1 MESRYVT
8 DCDCFLSPIQVVEGA
23 YVPTE
28 TDIFGASSVVVGSQP
43 VEVSLNRFV
52 PVKMTESF
60 AYHGI
65 ILAVFI
71 LLAYLIHS
79 YRSSLAIV
87 FKVQAGRLS
96 EGKVFDEQSLFFKK
110 FLVRS
115 RLFCVLLISGLLIR
129 IGTWLQVES
138 WIPRQMFRRDD
149 LLCLAVVLMVSAV
162 VIYRWIVMKIVGKI
176 IRNES
181 FFSMLRFSNSII
193 SVFSCLLLAPFFL
206 IVMLS
211 DGKMIDNTL
220 YVTILLA
227 AGLYMLY
234 LTKSYRFFTTR
245 NVSILQWILYLCT
258 VEFFPISFFILVFMR
273 DKLI

>member
-8 DCDCFLSPIQVVEGA
+8 DCDCFLSPIREVEGA

-28 TDIFGASSVVVGSQP
+28 ADIFGASSVVTESQP
-43 VEVSLNRFV
+43 AGVSMNRSGA
-52 PVKMTESF
+52 VKMTESF

-65 ILAVFI
+65 VLALFI

-79 YRSSLAIV
+79 YRNSLAIV

-96 EGKVFDEQSLFFKK
+96 EGKVFDEQSLLFKK

-129 IGTWLQVES
+129 VGTWLQIES
-138 WIPRQMFRRDD
+138 WLPGQLFRTDD
-149 LLCLAVVLMVSAV
+149 LLCLAVIIMVSAV
-162 VIYRWIVMKIVGKI
+162 VIYRWFVMKIVGKI

-181 FFSMLRFSNSII
+181 FFSMLRFSNSIV

-211 DGKMIDNTL
+211 DGKMIDNVL

-227 AGLYMLY
+227 VGLYMLY
-234 LTKSYRFFTTR
+234 LTKSYRFFTSR

-258 VEFFPISFFILVFMR
+258 VEFFPISFFVLVFTR

>member
-28 TDIFGASSVVVGSQP
+28 TDIFGASSVLIGSQP
-43 VEVSLNRFV
+43 AEVSLNRFV
-52 PVKMTESF
+52 PVKMTESL

-65 ILAVFI
+65 ILAAFI

-129 IGTWLQVES
+129 VGTWLQIEMLLPGQFLQRGDS
-138 WIPRQMFRRDD
+138 
-149 LLCLAVVLMVSAV
+149 LCLGVVAMVSV
-162 VIYRWIVMKIVGKI
+162 ILIYRWSIMKIVGKI

-181 FFSMLRFSNSII
+181 FFNMLRFSNSIV